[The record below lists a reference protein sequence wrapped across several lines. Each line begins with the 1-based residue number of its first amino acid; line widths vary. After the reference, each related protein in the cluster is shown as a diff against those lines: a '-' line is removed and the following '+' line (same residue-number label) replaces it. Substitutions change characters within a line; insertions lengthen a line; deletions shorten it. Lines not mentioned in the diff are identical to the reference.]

1 MLLLC
6 FFFFSLFIDENRETS
21 SCRFRVTHV
30 RSFRVRPM
38 GPEAPSAQST
48 GLHLH
53 TRGVSLTGVMGS
65 HRGGVQ
71 VPYSE
76 DYSTLVCAVLMLSE
90 VRPSGKYRRR
100 RTERSGLSRSESGEE
115 SGCSPAERETRRLS
129 ESRERGQRPREV
141 TVRPG
146 EDVTLQCQ
154 GPRDST
160 ITLLEW
166 IRPDLKSD
174 GYVFFYRND
183 RPYENYQHPS
193 FRGRVKLRDKSLLK
207 DGDMSVILKNVT
219 DQDSGAYECRIISSA
234 MEGNERT
241 YKEVRDLINLTVTH
255 SGQLVESRLR

>member
-1 MLLLC
+1 RQKLTQTISLLLC
-6 FFFFSLFIDENRETS
+6 YY
-21 SCRFRVTHV
+21 
-30 RSFRVRPM
+30 
-38 GPEAPSAQST
+38 
-48 GLHLH
+48 
-53 TRGVSLTGVMGS
+53 S
-65 HRGGVQ
+65 H
-71 VPYSE
+71 SI
-76 DYSTLVCAVLMLSE
+76 
-90 VRPSGKYRRR
+90 
-100 RTERSGLSRSESGEE
+100 
-115 SGCSPAERETRRLS
+115 
-129 ESRERGQRPREV
+129 PREV

-255 SGQLVESRLR
+255 SGQLVETLKADVFNIVLLIFCLYGLNHSVLLSLINFSFQHVSFFQ